1 MIYNE
6 SKIHDGLLSRI
17 SLQEKPITYTDIA
30 NEDILSKRTKKD
42 LDQCVPF
49 KDIYTIFVPNEDV
62 KNQVE
67 LLVKNYSTQV
77 LVSPSLFTN

>member
-1 MIYNE
+1 M
-6 SKIHDGLLSRI
+6 KIFCQS
-17 SLQEKPITYTDIA
+17 EP
-30 NEDILSKRTKKD
+30 KKD

-67 LLVKNYSTQV
+67 LLVKNYSTLV
-77 LVSPSLFTN
+77 RVSPSLFTK